1 MGKTVHVTRVTLE
14 YAFEGKLW
22 TVQFPDPSR
31 IGSIVFSR
39 IDLERLR
46 QQQKDERGEL
56 APSHILAPNKPF
68 PARIGAN
75 DANVFATSEE
85 TSTTTVANGTDDRS
99 LWWHSISCSWFHPE
113 EE

>member
-1 MGKTVHVTRVTLE
+1 MGKTVQVTRVTLE

-22 TVQFPDPSR
+22 TVQFPDPAK

-46 QQQKDERGEL
+46 QQQKDEIGEI
-56 APSHILAPNKPF
+56 APSHILAPGEPL
-68 PARIGAN
+68 PAQTDTGAN
-75 DANVFATSEE
+75 VLATSKE
-85 TSTTTVANGTDDRS
+85 TGTTSIGNGTEDRS
-99 LWWHSISCSWFHPE
+99 LWWHANSCSWFHPE